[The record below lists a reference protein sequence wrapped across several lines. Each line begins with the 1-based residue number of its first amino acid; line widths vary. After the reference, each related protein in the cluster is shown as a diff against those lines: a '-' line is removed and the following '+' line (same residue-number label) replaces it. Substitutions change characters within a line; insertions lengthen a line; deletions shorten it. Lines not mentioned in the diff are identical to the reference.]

1 MNSPQIII
9 WNLVSGHIF
18 CRLKAPKPE
27 GVKTFDPLEGDAAV
41 GNLVFLPMRGTTRR
55 AATLIACGPA
65 GFIHFWNIYKGG
77 KVMSHFIP
85 VSLSLLC
92 LDIHVFRRERS
103 YLDYFIDCA
112 LKSRIRVN
120 NQRSLMGC

>member
-85 VSLSLLC
+85 VSLSLLR
-92 LDIHVFRRERS
+92 VFHYVWISMSSEEKGHIWII
-103 YLDYFIDCA
+103 LLI
-112 LKSRIRVN
+112 VP
-120 NQRSLMGC
+120 